1 MRIAPRNRPLKTLP
15 LTNVPVDDGNCFACG
30 PDNPIGMR
38 LHFERSGEKSV
49 RALVT
54 LGSQFQ
60 GWKNIAHGGIAMA
73 LLDEAMAHSAAA
85 VGFRGV
91 TASMSTRFRAP
102 VPLETPLEVHGEVI
116 WIRRHVLAL
125 RAVVRAG
132 GKVLVEGEG
141 HFVSRGRLDDVQD
154 RRNS

>member
-1 MRIAPRNRPLKTLP
+1 MH
-15 LTNVPVDDGNCFACG
+15 
-30 PDNPIGMR
+30 
-38 LHFERSGEKSV
+38 LHFERTGEQSV
-49 RALVT
+49 RAFVT
-54 LGSQFQ
+54 LGPQFQ

-85 VGFRGV
+85 AGFRGV

-102 VPLETPLEVHGEVI
+102 VPLATPLQVDGEVI

-125 RAVVRAG
+125 RAAVRAQ

-141 HFVSRGRLDDVQD
+141 HFVSRGRLEDVRD

>member
-1 MRIAPRNRPLKTLP
+1 MRRAWESAAKR
-15 LTNVPVDDGNCFACG
+15 LTFSNVPVDDGNCFACG
-30 PDNPIGMR
+30 PENPIGMH
-38 LHFERSGEKSV
+38 LHFERTSEKSV
-49 RALVT
+49 RALVI
-54 LGSQFQ
+54 LGQQFQ

-102 VPLETPLEVHGEVI
+102 VPLETQLEVDGEVI

-125 RAVVRAG
+125 RAVVRAD

-141 HFVSRGRLDDVQD
+141 HFVSRGRLEDVVD
-154 RRNS
+154 RRSS